1 MTRTE
6 LAIVRTLDL
15 LEALRADY
23 EQRVQYFNE
32 QGKDKAAQYN
42 ERIVQRINDNITALE
57 SAIITE

>member
-6 LAIVRTLDL
+6 LAVVRTLDL

-23 EQRVQYFNE
+23 EQRVQYFTE
-32 QGKDKAAQYN
+32 QGKDLAVEYN
-42 ERIVQRINDNITALE
+42 ERIVQRINDSINSLE